1 MVLLYVALKLFQIF
15 GFKFARNYDDIYG
28 TSAIALR
35 SRIPTLLETKM
46 FIAWQHN
53 EHHESL
59 SRFFRPGYVF
69 FQLHPCFH
77 AHRDMES
84 AILVL
89 KSSSTFCD
97 FGLPM
102 IDILKDDCR
111 KLLLLLLSWK

>member
-1 MVLLYVALKLFQIF
+1 MLLLNCSRFLDLNSLVIMM
-15 GFKFARNYDDIYG
+15 IYG

-77 AHRDMES
+77 AI
-84 AILVL
+84 ILSINDIKQKTNERKKENGVL
-89 KSSSTFCD
+89 CE
-97 FGLPM
+97 
-102 IDILKDDCR
+102 
-111 KLLLLLLSWK
+111 

>member
-1 MVLLYVALKLFQIF
+1 MLLLNCSRFLDLNSLVIII
-15 GFKFARNYDDIYG
+15 RWYG
-28 TSAIALR
+28 TAAIALR

-77 AHRDMES
+77 AIILSINDIKQKTNERTKMEKYVS
-84 AILVL
+84 KRSHKEA
-89 KSSSTFCD
+89 SQA
-97 FGLPM
+97 
-102 IDILKDDCR
+102 
-111 KLLLLLLSWK
+111 

>member
-77 AHRDMES
+77 AI
-84 AILVL
+84 ILSINDI
-89 KSSSTFCD
+89 KQKTNEQKKERKWST
-97 FGLPM
+97 M
-102 IDILKDDCR
+102 
-111 KLLLLLLSWK
+111 